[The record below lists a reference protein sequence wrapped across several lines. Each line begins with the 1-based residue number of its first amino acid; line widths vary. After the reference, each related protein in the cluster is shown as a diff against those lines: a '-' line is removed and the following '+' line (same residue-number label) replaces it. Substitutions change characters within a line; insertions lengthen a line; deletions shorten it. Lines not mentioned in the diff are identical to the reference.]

1 MLRRRKKKFQ
11 FVLQLMQMKK
21 EKETGRRVKKERS
34 SRDNVVK

>member
-21 EKETGRRVKKERS
+21 EKEIGRRVKKERS

>member
-1 MLRRRKKKFQ
+1 MLGRRKKKFQ

>member
-1 MLRRRKKKFQ
+1 MLRRKKKFQ

-34 SRDNVVK
+34 SRDNVAK